1 MANGGI
7 IGTVNNPTSST
18 ATGVWQQEEQYE
30 AVRDGTWPEKPLF
43 TTKSCRFN
51 DGDSANLYKTPSSTG
66 NRRKF
71 TFSTWLKRAS
81 AFGVQQV
88 FFGSWNANSDAGY
101 TSLRFTDA
109 DQLNLTGWNTNWFV
123 TSRKFRDPSAW
134 YHIVLSIDTE
144 NGTAGNRM
152 RLYINGVEE
161 TSFSTNNNPSQN
173 QDLSINVSG
182 SEIYIASN
190 EINGSK
196 SNFLDGYLAETVLI
210 DGQQLAA
217 DQFGEFDE
225 DSGIWKPID
234 VSGLTFGT
242 NGFYLDFEDS
252 SNLGNDANGGT
263 DLTATNLAATDQSTD
278 TCTNNFCTMNPLD
291 NFFAANT
298 YSEGN
303 TKFVTKASGGFAY
316 GTSTIGLSSG
326 KWYAEFDCIATT
338 DSGAYHQ
345 VGIVEKPSSSATTS
359 ATANIGSTAYSWGY
373 YADNGK
379 SRNNGNY
386 TNYGNSWTTGNII
399 GVYLN
404 LDDNELKF
412 SKDGAIQ
419 NSGTAISITASASNG
434 TGHYFITA
442 GGMSTNAS
450 VTFEAN
456 FGNPFQSQSSS
467 VSDANGYGAF
477 EYSPTLSGVNYYAI
491 NTKNLG
497 EFG

>member
-1 MANGGI
+1 MPLILGTNSIKDTGYDVANSLMF
-7 IGTVNNPTSST
+7 SSDH
-18 ATGVWQQEEQYE
+18 Y
-30 AVRDGTWPEKPLF
+30 L
-43 TTKSCRFN
+43 TKSF
-51 DGDSANLYKTPSSTG
+51 SS
-66 NRRKF
+66 
-71 TFSTWLKRAS
+71 
-81 AFGVQQV
+81 
-88 FFGSWNANSDAGY
+88 
-101 TSLRFTDA
+101 
-109 DQLNLTGWNTNWFV
+109 
-123 TSRKFRDPSAW
+123 
-134 YHIVLSIDTE
+134 
-144 NGTAGNRM
+144 AGNRQSWTWSAWIKRSKQYNGTNTNANRQVWFGGYTASNDTQWLEFGTQGDIFYYTTPATSASGTRNM
-152 RLYINGVEE
+152 R
-161 TSFSTNNNPSQN
+161 
-173 QDLSINVSG
+173 DLSGWFHAVVIYNGSNIKFYFNNVLDCTLSLSGDRGINVG
-182 SEIYIASN
+182 GTHTIGALASN
-190 EINGSK
+190 QSSRRFE
-196 SNFLDGYLAETVLI
+196 GYMTEVCFI
-210 DGQQLAA
+210 DGSQLDP

-225 DSGIWKPID
+225 DSPTIWKPKD

-252 SNLGNDANGGT
+252 SALGNDVSGNNNDFTAN
-263 DLTATNLAATDQSTD
+263 NISATDQSTD

-291 NFFAANT
+291 NYYASNT

-303 TKFVTKASGGFAY
+303 IKFVTKASGGFAY

-345 VGIVEKPSSSATTS
+345 VGIVEKPSASTTTS

-373 YADNGK
+373 FALNGK
-379 SRNNGNY
+379 YRNNNSY
-386 TNYGNSWTTGNII
+386 STYGDSWTTGDII

-404 LDDNELKF
+404 LDDNELRF
-412 SKDGAIQ
+412 SKNGVIQ
-419 NSGTAISITASASNG
+419 NSGTAISITAPSSNG

-477 EYSPTLSGVNYYAI
+477 EYSPTLSGVNYYSI
-491 NTKNLG
+491 NTKNLA